1 MRAGSV
7 VVQTASVWATRRV
20 CLHENLGYTEGMA
33 EIPSSLLRF
42 FDKEEHAL
50 GFLNGEI
57 RFGLLDVYRTIEG
70 SRRDETEGRVSFSW
84 NKKATEILIGE
95 ESNQIIAVRE
105 SDQNI
110 HCSSSSMNRYYIM
123 CTSHPDANVKYL
135 AEKFGPFMVRIDDP
149 LSLLERV
156 KREWQ
161 SNGLAQKDGARI
173 AQVEYNKD
181 GLLEPDP
188 YLTVPVH
195 YSYSQKPTSDKQDRE
210 FRYVLTCKVDVN
222 RTWEEFLTVRVDDCS
237 DICSLSQIP
246 KTA

>member
-1 MRAGSV
+1 
-7 VVQTASVWATRRV
+7 
-20 CLHENLGYTEGMA
+20 MA

-42 FDKEEHAL
+42 FKEEEHAL

-57 RFGLLDVYRTIEG
+57 RFGLLDVYRAIEG
-70 SRRDETEGRVSFSW
+70 SRRDETEGRVSFYW
-84 NKKATEILIGE
+84 NMKAPQFLIDK
-95 ESNQIIAVRE
+95 ESNQIVAVTE

-110 HCSSSSMNRYYIM
+110 HCSSSSLNRYYIM
-123 CTSHPDANVKYL
+123 CTADPNANVQHL

-149 LSLLERV
+149 LSLLDRV
-156 KREWQ
+156 KSEWQ
-161 SNGLAQKDGARI
+161 SNDLAQEDGARI
-173 AQVEYNKD
+173 APVVYNKD

-188 YLTVPVH
+188 YLTVPYH
-195 YSYSQKPTSDKQDRE
+195 YSYSQKPTSDEQDGE